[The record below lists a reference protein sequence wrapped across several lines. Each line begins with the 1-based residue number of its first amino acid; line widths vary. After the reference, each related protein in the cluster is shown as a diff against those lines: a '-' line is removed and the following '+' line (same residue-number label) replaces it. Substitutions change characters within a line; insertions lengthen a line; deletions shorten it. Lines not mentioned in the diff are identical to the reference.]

1 MFSEEIPKS
10 LSLIFTYL
18 PISNTLF
25 MKKLFFLFVFAVFSL
40 ATFAQTI
47 VGTTPENKNVVLE
60 EFTGIHCVYCPQ
72 GHAVANQIL
81 AAHPDDVM
89 LINIHQGSYAT
100 PSAGEP
106 DFRTIFG
113 NAIAGQSGLTGY
125 PAGTVNRHVFAGL
138 GMGTNTTA
146 MGRGNWSNAANQIL
160 AMSSYVNVG
169 VESEINVATR
179 ELTVHVEAYYTANS
193 PVSTNKLNVVLLQ
206 DNTLGPQSGGGAGN
220 NYNHMHRLVWM
231 LTEQWGEEITTTTS
245 GTFVDRTYTYT
256 IPADYNGVG
265 AELAD
270 LHVVAFITESNQ
282 EIITGNKC
290 ETDFVGFAVNNDA
303 AVEEIITPSENC
315 GEVITPAV
323 KVRNLGGDPIT
334 SLTITT
340 TVNGGTVSTTNWTG
354 EISPLHVTEIT
365 LEDVMYTPAA
375 SNEIVVT
382 ITTSDENNDNN
393 SLTTTF
399 GQAESFE
406 TSIVTVEIKTDAYGS
421 ESSWKMFDANGSVI
435 AQSTTMGNTT
445 VYTTDITVTNGC
457 YEFVMYD
464 SYGDGILA
472 PGYIKLF
479 DAAGTLMKQIPGAF
493 GSQANYPF
501 AIAGGAAPAPIAS
514 TNILENATN
523 VDVTA
528 NIVITFDQAVRNLDN
543 SEITNANV
551 ANLISLTSA
560 AKADVAFTA
569 TINEA
574 KTEIVVD
581 PTENLPASSNT
592 TLVVGSVENSDDV
605 PTSELTLNF
614 VTGNAVGV
622 SEINNANLSVY
633 PNPFSSN
640 VTINFTTETA
650 EVATFN
656 VYNVAG
662 VLVYTREMN
671 VESGNQSIQFN
682 ANGLEAGF
690 YFFNLKVGTQET
702 TQKVSLIK

>member
-1 MFSEEIPKS
+1 
-10 LSLIFTYL
+10 
-18 PISNTLF
+18 

-60 EFTGIHCVYCPQ
+60 EFTGIHCGYCPQ
-72 GHAVANQIL
+72 GHAIANQIL

-435 AQSTTMGNTT
+435 AQSTTMGNNT
-445 VYTTDITVTNGC
+445 VYTTDVTVTNGC
-457 YEFVMYD
+457 YLFVMYD

-479 DAAGTLMKQIPGAF
+479 DANGTLMKQIPGSF
-493 GSQANYPF
+493 GSQADYPF
-501 AIAGGAAPAPIAS
+501 AIGGSVAPAPIVS

-528 NIVITFDQAVRNLDN
+528 NIVITFNQAVRNLDD
-543 SEITNANV
+543 SEITNENV

>member
-1 MFSEEIPKS
+1 MVVFKRNA
-10 LSLIFTYL
+10 SLIFIYL

-25 MKKLFFLFVFAVFSL
+25 MKKLFFLIVFAVFSL

-60 EFTGIHCVYCPQ
+60 EFTGIHCGYCPQ
-72 GHAVANQIL
+72 GHAIANQIL

-169 VESEINVATR
+169 VEAEIDVATR
-179 ELTVHVEAYYTANS
+179 VLTVHVEAYYTANS

-435 AQSTTMGNTT
+435 AQSTTMGNNT
-445 VYTTDITVTNGC
+445 VYTTDVTVTNGC

-501 AIAGGAAPAPIAS
+501 AIGEITAPAPIVS
-514 TNILENATN
+514 INILENATN

-528 NIVITFDQAVRNLDN
+528 NIVITFNQAVRNLDD
-543 SEITNANV
+543 SEITNENV